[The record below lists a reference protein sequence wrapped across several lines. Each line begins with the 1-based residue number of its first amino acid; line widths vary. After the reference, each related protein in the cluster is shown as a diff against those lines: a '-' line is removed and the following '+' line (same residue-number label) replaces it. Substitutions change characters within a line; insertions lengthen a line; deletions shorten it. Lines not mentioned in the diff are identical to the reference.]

1 MSLSRIHTVSLDRG
15 NPAKPGPTVYRLL
28 APGVTQGNG
37 TVKLGAVQRSDLL
50 AGRLFLTVHTDAQ
63 PAGIV
68 RAPLVVPGAITSA
81 SPLPPG
87 VEAISFL
94 GDTLRTLP
102 LSPDTRSRY
111 ERQLADARAAY
122 DHTPT
127 NADSIIW
134 LGRRLAYLGRNRDA
148 IDVYTRGIAL
158 YPTNPW
164 LYRHRGHRYITVREL
179 DHAIADLERA
189 AALVA
194 GKPDEIE
201 PDGQPNARNMPI
213 GTLHSNIDYTSF
225 VGVGAVGL

>member
-1 MSLSRIHTVSLDRG
+1 
-15 NPAKPGPTVYRLL
+15 
-28 APGVTQGNG
+28 
-37 TVKLGAVQRSDLL
+37 QRSDLL

-102 LSPDTRSRY
+102 LSPDTRARY

-194 GKPDEIE
+194 GKPDE
-201 PDGQPNARNMPI
+201 
-213 GTLHSNIDYTSF
+213 
-225 VGVGAVGL
+225 